1 MGLAVL
7 AWWGSPESY
16 GLSLSQLEQ
25 IAGTGTNTAGIIL
38 CWDDGQSPSCLGWG
52 MRWNGGSTIQDLWN
66 TVTNADFGL
75 TGSVLESPAWAAYHR
90 PTRAGDLLP
99 RLSGETSIRT
109 AYATDHFTV
118 TGGTWQAW
126 ITTGSDYRVGSAEP
140 FDSLLPG
147 DQLLPDSW
155 ILWVQSTGAI
165 ARTPGYPLPAVHY
178 PFASSVVAYQVGDA
192 IPPFDWMNGEDFT
205 NRTTLLGRPT
215 VDTTGDDDI
224 PTNHPVPVTV
234 CYPAFRAHEVATVTS
249 NGVVILA
256 FDHTVLDH
264 PMNPYGIDLILFGN
278 SLSSLAANQ
287 TWTNGPP
294 QEAILAGSS
303 TGESALLDVSV
314 DGTNWVALPGLLQL
328 DGFAP
333 TTGRELD
340 ATTPDPALGPD
351 NLWWGGPSDPTL
363 PVNPALDPDDWAGY
377 SVAGITAC
385 YRGSAGGYGVDLSSL
400 DLPADPL
407 TGIKGFRYLRIRSF
421 DQQPEI
427 DAVADV
433 SPAFPYDLWQ
443 LDHFPWLSDPV
454 EALEASD
461 PDVDGDAN
469 LIEYA
474 GNHDPLQYD
483 PTPAWRPQVDP
494 GAGELIYQSVP
505 APDLRLG
512 FQSVAEPVHPDWLDL
527 APFLIEFLPGSVR
540 YHLATTGSYR
550 MVRMQAVR
558 HD

>member
-1 MGLAVL
+1 
-7 AWWGSPESY
+7 
-16 GLSLSQLEQ
+16 
-25 IAGTGTNTAGIIL
+25 
-38 CWDDGQSPSCLGWG
+38 
-52 MRWNGGSTIQDLWN
+52 
-66 TVTNADFGL
+66 
-75 TGSVLESPAWAAYHR
+75 
-90 PTRAGDLLP
+90 
-99 RLSGETSIRT
+99 
-109 AYATDHFTV
+109 
-118 TGGTWQAW
+118 
-126 ITTGSDYRVGSAEP
+126 
-140 FDSLLPG
+140 
-147 DQLLPDSW
+147 
-155 ILWVQSTGAI
+155 
-165 ARTPGYPLPAVHY
+165 
-178 PFASSVVAYQVGDA
+178 
-192 IPPFDWMNGEDFT
+192 
-205 NRTTLLGRPT
+205 
-215 VDTTGDDDI
+215 
-224 PTNHPVPVTV
+224 
-234 CYPAFRAHEVATVTS
+234 
-249 NGVVILA
+249 
-256 FDHTVLDH
+256 
-264 PMNPYGIDLILFGN
+264 
-278 SLSSLAANQ
+278 
-287 TWTNGPP
+287 
-294 QEAILAGSS
+294 
-303 TGESALLDVSV
+303 
-314 DGTNWVALPGLLQL
+314 
-328 DGFAP
+328 
-333 TTGRELD
+333 
-340 ATTPDPALGPD
+340 
-351 NLWWGGPSDPTL
+351 
-363 PVNPALDPDDWAGY
+363 
-377 SVAGITAC
+377 
-385 YRGSAGGYGVDLSSL
+385 
-400 DLPADPL
+400 PADPL